1 MQGTIDATAGND
13 SAPAPGQP
21 WVHALHDDL
30 LGRPPAP
37 HDLARWT
44 EDARRG
50 ASHRE
55 LADRFLRSPGYCSHQ
70 VETLYRCLLDRDGDP
85 AAVQAWSQSLAAGA
99 PLQDVITG
107 LCDSS
112 EYRTL
117 HPPPATFVESLY
129 ERLLNRTSDDA
140 GKAGWLRALR
150 ARASTMSVIQGFLRS
165 TEYCTQRLTE
175 LHVRLLGREPDRPG
189 LLRSVVAAAQGTA
202 LQHFALEIVTSAEY
216 IARAAGLV
224 PALSADPHG
233 DAIPPAGDVAAGSQG
248 QRQGQGQEP
257 MQSLIQRLVQHHGTA
272 MYRPCRTDPPAD
284 LGQ

>member
-1 MQGTIDATAGND
+1 MQGTIDATTGNHG
-13 SAPAPGQP
+13 APAPGQP
-21 WVHALHDDL
+21 WICALHGDL
-30 LGRPPAP
+30 LGRPPEP
-37 HDLARWT
+37 HELARWT

-55 LADRFLRSPGYCSHQ
+55 LADRFLRSPAYCSHQ

-85 AAVQAWSQSLAAGA
+85 AAVQAWTESLAAGA

-129 ERLLNRTSDDA
+129 ERLLHRASDDP
-140 GKAGWLRALR
+140 GKVGWLRALGT
-150 ARASTMSVIQGFLRS
+150 RASTLSVIQGFLRS
-165 TEYCTQRLTE
+165 TEYCTQHLTE
-175 LHVRLLGREPDRPG
+175 LRVRLLGREPDRPG

-224 PALSADPHG
+224 PAVSADPHG
-233 DAIPPAGDVAAGSQG
+233 EAPPPAGDVAAGSQG
-248 QRQGQGQEP
+248 RMQGP
-257 MQSLIQRLVQHHGTA
+257 MSSLIQRLVQHHGTA
-272 MYRPCRTDPPAD
+272 TYRPCPTDPPAD
-284 LGQ
+284 PGQ